1 MAGSGHRRTASR
13 AGPGYAPGMSQMPV
27 AGDLAPAISLPDD
40 AGTVHRLADRLG
52 EWTVV
57 YFYPEDGTSGCTTE
71 ACEFRDSFA
80 SIRAEGAEVWGISP
94 DDAESHARFRETHEL
109 PFTLLSDA
117 GAAVTDA
124 YGAWL
129 ERTKDGVTSMRTRRS
144 TFLVGPDGRVA
155 HAWHAV
161 TPEGHAAEV
170 RAVLAELKARADH

>member
-1 MAGSGHRRTASR
+1 M
-13 AGPGYAPGMSQMPV
+13 PQMPV
-27 AGDLAPAISLPDD
+27 AGDPAPTFELPDES
-40 AGTVHRLADRLG
+40 GTLHRLANRLG

-80 SIRAEGAEVWGISP
+80 SIQAEGAEVWGISP
-94 DDAESHARFRETHEL
+94 DDAESHARFRAKHEL

-117 GAAVTDA
+117 GAVVTEA
-124 YGAWL
+124 YGAWH
-129 ERTKDGVTSMRTRRS
+129 ERTKEGRTSMRTRRS

-155 HAWHAV
+155 HAWPLV

-170 RAVLAELKARADH
+170 RSVLVAAKARASS